1 MLYET
6 DQARFQTHW
15 KRAEECQQLYILY
28 SMMAE
33 VKLSISLHFDCV
45 PKLKM
50 KMIA

>member
-6 DQARFQTHW
+6 DQARFRTRWEREQD
-15 KRAEECQQLYILY
+15 CQQQYILY
-28 SMMAE
+28 SIMAE
-33 VKLSISLHFDCV
+33 VKLSTSCVLCV